1 MSRPGAHP
9 AAASLPGEPGPV
21 ATRPSVDKQPLPLC
35 AAPESRAGHAGR
47 LGLVAWLLAAQVH
60 AGVPA
65 GLETMPT
72 AQDVMGCLMA
82 AAAHHAVDPALL
94 HAMAVV
100 ESGLDPRATNRSNK
114 NGSRD
119 IGLMQINSAWLPTLG
134 RWGITE
140 ERLYEPCISAYVGAW
155 ILAGNIARHGR
166 TWRAVGAYNAV
177 TPSRQL
183 AYVRRVQKQLSKSG
197 RRQTPSRA
205 SGTPRQ
211 APPAHRQDGGAPSAV
226 R

>member
-1 MSRPGAHP
+1 MG
-9 AAASLPGEPGPV
+9 
-21 ATRPSVDKQPLPLC
+21 
-35 AAPESRAGHAGR
+35 
-47 LGLVAWLLAAQVH
+47 LGLVAWLMAAQ
-60 AGVPA
+60 ANASMPLGGEAMPA
-65 GLETMPT
+65 
-72 AQDVMGCLMA
+72 ARHDVMGCLMA
-82 AAAHHAVDPALL
+82 AATHHAVDPALL
-94 HAMAVV
+94 HAIAVV
-100 ESGLDPRATNRSNK
+100 ESGLDPRALNRANR

-119 IGLMQINSAWLPTLG
+119 IGLMQINSAWLPVLG

-183 AYVRRVQKQLSKSG
+183 AYVRRVQKQLVRTGQRRMPPQGAGVRQPVSPAPG
-197 RRQTPSRA
+197 RKP
-205 SGTPRQ
+205 
-211 APPAHRQDGGAPSAV
+211 GAGHVSAV

>member
-1 MSRPGAHP
+1 MSRPALRKP
-9 AAASLPGEPGPV
+9 RPG
-21 ATRPSVDKQPLPLC
+21 
-35 AAPESRAGHAGR
+35 RAGR
-47 LGLVAWLLAAQVH
+47 PWGLAWLLTSLLAWLVITRAH
-60 AGVPA
+60 AGVPVRW
-65 GLETMPT
+65 ESMP
-72 AQDVMGCLMA
+72 AARHDVKGCLAA

-94 HAMAVV
+94 HAIAVV
-100 ESGLDPRATNRSNK
+100 ESGLDPRALNRANG

-119 IGLMQINSAWLPTLG
+119 IGLMQINSAWLPVLK

-155 ILAGNIARHGR
+155 ILADNIARHGR

-183 AYVRRVQKQLSKSG
+183 AYVRRVQRQLLKAG
-197 RRQTPSRA
+197 YRRMPSPA
-205 SGTPRQ
+205 SGMRDM
-211 APPAHRQDGGAPSAV
+211 PPAPAGQAGAERSSAA